1 MNCVNLIGR
10 LCRDAEVRRSGE
22 GDKATAIARF
32 TLAVDRRFKKD
43 GGDTADFISCVAFGK
58 TGEFVEKYFHKGMRM
73 ALNGRIQTGSYTNK
87 DGVRVYTTDVIA
99 ENVEFCESKNESN
112 NGTNSTPAAPD
123 FGDGFLNIPE
133 DISEEIPFGV

>member
-1 MNCVNLIGR
+1 MNSVNLIGR
-10 LCRDAEVRRSGE
+10 LCRTPEVRRSGE

-32 TLAVDRRFKKD
+32 ILAVDRRFKKD
-43 GGDTADFISCVAFGK
+43 GGDSADFISCVAFGK

-99 ENVEFCESKNESN
+99 ENVEFCESKGESN
-112 NGTNSTPAAPD
+112 STSAPAAPNFD
-123 FGDGFLNIPE
+123 DGFLNIPE

>member
-1 MNCVNLIGR
+1 MNSTQLIGR
-10 LCRDAEVRRSGE
+10 LCRDPEVRYSGE

-87 DGVRVYTTDVIA
+87 DGVKVYTTDVIA
-99 ENVEFCESKNESN
+99 ENVEFCESKSNESN
-112 NGTNSTPAAPD
+112 VNSAPAAPD

-133 DISEEIPFGV
+133 DISDQIPFGN